1 MSFCTTWSCSSSAM
15 LLSSCFRR
23 ALAEWSEQIAVPRW
37 SHGCRRVAAR
47 VLLGHFDRLW
57 WCGAV
62 IRDGHSRER
71 WKYPSGLRLTA
82 HWPYHR
88 RCVWSSWAWRT
99 HLEWSATLSLA
110 SCTTAAQTR
119 CDWTKCIDRN
129 TYICLSDATMATRNM
144 PTECERKS
152 TQG

>member
-1 MSFCTTWSCSSSAM
+1 
-15 LLSSCFRR
+15 
-23 ALAEWSEQIAVPRW
+23 
-37 SHGCRRVAAR
+37 
-47 VLLGHFDRLW
+47 
-57 WCGAV
+57 
-62 IRDGHSRER
+62 
-71 WKYPSGLRLTA
+71 
-82 HWPYHR
+82 
-88 RCVWSSWAWRT
+88 
-99 HLEWSATLSLA
+99 LSLA